1 MSLQSGLSLV
11 TLVEM
16 PVPHVFEHWDQEVV
30 CTMHLGFSKARL
42 CGSDPKTGKE
52 KGGLDYLC
60 LLPEFLSI
68 NLKCH
73 TASLPPQLL
82 HTNQHTLTR

>member
-16 PVPHVFEHWDQEVV
+16 PVPHVLEHWDQDVV

-52 KGGLDYLC
+52 KEGL
-60 LLPEFLSI
+60 
-68 NLKCH
+68 
-73 TASLPPQLL
+73 A
-82 HTNQHTLTR
+82 